1 MKKLHCWSLF
11 SYPINEAPTAQLLQ
25 LVQERRRPGGGRVV
39 DGGWTNEKPIWDQRL
54 DAVDQSAATSNFIR
68 EQISFEFT
76 TNIGENY
83 LFFY

>member
-1 MKKLHCWSLF
+1 MKKLTVEDYLVTPQWGPHGTVA
-11 SYPINEAPTAQLLQ
+11 PGPGEEEAG
-25 LVQERRRPGGGRVV
+25 RRAE
-39 DGGWTNEKPIWDQRL
+39 GWRRLDQSEADLRSMV